1 MKTVLVGKIDN
12 VQPIQTKENY
22 SSQNF
27 DVIVQDFDPSTGE
40 PKPVQIFP
48 ITVFNKNI
56 AAIAVEEYVGKRVAV
71 TCWLR
76 SIKNDK
82 TDKVFY
88 NIALNA
94 TNVKEV

>member
-1 MKTVLVGKIDN
+1 MKTIIVGKIDN

-27 DVIVQDFDPSTGE
+27 DVIVQDYDPATGE

-56 AAIAVEEYVGKRVAV
+56 AAIAVEQHVGKRVAV